1 MTALAAGRAS
11 GRHSTAR
18 IEVLTTWA
26 EFAGLA
32 DPWDELAQESQ
43 SGPFVSHRWLS
54 AWFDSFG
61 RAIAPRIV
69 QIWRDGLLVAAA
81 PVGISTESLSAR
93 LPFVEVPKLQMLSNH
108 RTGYNEWLVAPGY
121 DCEIPVLLDA
131 VMRRTGT
138 WSVAELEPFRRSTVF
153 DRVVAAAREQNIR
166 LLDDTTINSGF
177 VDLSKGW
184 EGYLAGRPREFRKNL
199 RVAQRRLAAT
209 NHSILRAPSSETRTL
224 ERVLSLS
231 ARSWKGRAGTALG
244 AREGTRTFIR
254 RLWSTLGRTNAM
266 DLYLLEIDGREAASF
281 VSILERDTIYGFA
294 EDIDEA
300 FSKLSPGRSLL
311 AHWLQDGAARGY
323 RKADMLRWTPFIREF
338 SDASYAMARLRLFPK
353 AGPTYFW
360 LLAEQRLRFLGRQWR
375 ARRRYQ
381 RKRRGAHKPA
391 KGSHPDLAIAGKKP
405 RRGPAIH
412 AATSIDVARSKL
424 ATDGSD
430 VT

>member
-244 AREGTRTFIR
+244 AREGTRTFMR

-281 VSILERDTIYGFA
+281 GGVLETVTRTIPARPLATGWRGTRLSEGGHAALDAVHQGILRCI
-294 EDIDEA
+294 
-300 FSKLSPGRSLL
+300 LC
-311 AHWLQDGAARGY
+311 DGAA
-323 RKADMLRWTPFIREF
+323 APFPESR
-338 SDASYAMARLRLFPK
+338 SDVLLAAGGAAVALPRAPMARAQALSAQAPRGTQ
-353 AGPTYFW
+353 A
-360 LLAEQRLRFLGRQWR
+360 RQG
-375 ARRRYQ
+375 Q
-381 RKRRGAHKPA
+381 P
-391 KGSHPDLAIAGKKP
+391 S
-405 RRGPAIH
+405 
-412 AATSIDVARSKL
+412 
-424 ATDGSD
+424 
-430 VT
+430 